1 MISINYSQDV
11 TLIHKYLPDKEK
23 GLTWRFSIY
32 MHTVLNNKNFLS

>member
-23 GLTWRFSIY
+23 GLTWGFSIY